1 MSYCILVKRNNSNCN
16 RLEVNG
22 ALNQHTKTRSHISPI
37 TRRILAINILA
48 LALLGVGLL
57 YVGQYRKGLIDG
69 EIAALNIQAEL
80 FAAALGEAA
89 VGNND
94 SNQTLVV
101 EGAHQIVRRM
111 IATTGTVAQLIMPNG
126 DLLIDS
132 RLFRGPSGNVQVKEL
147 PPPKLKSTIADKVT
161 NQFRNLLRKLLPD
174 IKRVADLSVAKNIAL
189 KGDLG
194 IAIKTLADGK
204 LSLSVAVPVQR
215 YKKVLAALLLTKDGS
230 KIDEAVFQVRLD
242 ILKVFSVVLLVTILL
257 SIYLAGSIAR
267 PLKRLAIATEDIR
280 KGKSRHYA
288 IADILIRKDE
298 IGELGNMLND
308 MTEALWRRMEAIER
322 FAADVAHEIKNP
334 LTSLKSAVETV
345 ANIDNPEQQK
355 KLMTVIVDDIERL
368 DRLISDISDASRL
381 DAELS
386 RIKMIPVKLDLLLDT
401 LIEIYDATVD
411 NKGVQFKFSNKVDG
425 PIVIRGIED
434 RIVQVF
440 RNLISNA
447 ISFSPDNGIIWLRI
461 RCENEIVKI
470 YVEDQGPGLQPG
482 TEESVFNRFY
492 RERPDSEKFGI
503 HSGLG
508 LSISQQIIMAHGGN
522 ISAKN
527 LQDNA
532 GKSLGACFT
541 VELPKVE

>member
-1 MSYCILVKRNNSNCN
+1 M
-16 RLEVNG
+16 
-22 ALNQHTKTRSHISPI
+22 

-80 FAAALGEAA
+80 FAAALGEVA

-174 IKRVADLSVAKNIAL
+174 IKKVADLSVAKNIAL

-345 ANIDNPEQQK
+345 VNIDNPEQQK
-355 KLMTVIVDDIERL
+355 KLMTVIIDDIERL